1 VGDWFFFGFCFPGC
15 SGVCLCVFSWTKTSS
30 RSFRSSSFYLGGFS
44 EALCGFLQ
52 DKRGFRDPFFGPGV
66 GCDLN
71 QRMRYMCFV
80 YYTG

>member
-15 SGVCLCVFSWTKTSS
+15 SGVC
-30 RSFRSSSFYLGGFS
+30 SFYLGGFS